1 MSRTTSNLDI
11 VFSSCKSL
19 LFASLTVISLNSEA
33 TTLDDAVQSAM
44 KYDLALRSSKLNQLA
59 AVENISVMRSRLLPQ
74 INLQG
79 TSSQLS
85 QTTIQELPNGGSS
98 TRTFAGPAI
107 NHQLVLKQAIFKTK
121 EISSITIAVLQ
132 ADYAEL
138 KLKYET
144 EDLKSRVISSW
155 LDFLGAKQV
164 VAAWTASLQLTESA
178 LKQEIAK
185 YSKGESTKDFIAE
198 VNGQAQNING
208 NYLQAV
214 ENLKSKRRTLENL
227 TKISIELNT
236 EEIMPLDLE
245 EEFTENKKNLLL
257 RKHIL
262 NSLEQK
268 MSKVQLAIQLERVKL
283 TGADHKPTLDL
294 LATFNLARNDATST
308 QGYQYKNKQI
318 GIQYVIPIFAGGGL
332 EAADKQALLSY
343 EASLLD
349 NEIVTNRIINEFEIN
364 WSVLVGS
371 SHRKKGLLELFKG
384 TEEQLL
390 ATKRGY
396 ELGIKTISDLA
407 NIQQSHS
414 RRLVELINA
423 TQEYYKIMY
432 KIKKEIYK

>member
-1 MSRTTSNLDI
+1 
-11 VFSSCKSL
+11 
-19 LFASLTVISLNSEA
+19 
-33 TTLDDAVQSAM
+33 
-44 KYDLALRSSKLNQLA
+44 
-59 AVENISVMRSRLLPQ
+59 
-74 INLQG
+74 
-79 TSSQLS
+79 
-85 QTTIQELPNGGSS
+85 
-98 TRTFAGPAI
+98 
-107 NHQLVLKQAIFKTK
+107 
-121 EISSITIAVLQ
+121 
-132 ADYAEL
+132 
-138 KLKYET
+138 
-144 EDLKSRVISSW
+144 
-155 LDFLGAKQV
+155 
-164 VAAWTASLQLTESA
+164 
-178 LKQEIAK
+178 
-185 YSKGESTKDFIAE
+185 
-198 VNGQAQNING
+198 
-208 NYLQAV
+208 
-214 ENLKSKRRTLENL
+214 
-227 TKISIELNT
+227 
-236 EEIMPLDLE
+236 
-245 EEFTENKKNLLL
+245 
-257 RKHIL
+257 
-262 NSLEQK
+262 